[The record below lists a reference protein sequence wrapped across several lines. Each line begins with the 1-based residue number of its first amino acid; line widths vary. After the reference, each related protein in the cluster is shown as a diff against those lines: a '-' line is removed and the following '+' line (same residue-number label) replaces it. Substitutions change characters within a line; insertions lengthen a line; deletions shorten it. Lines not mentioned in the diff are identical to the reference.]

1 MITVRF
7 ALRNLVRSRSR
18 FILVTLLIGVP
29 FFLLLVLQA
38 IGGSVERH
46 TALLRQTVDNTLQL
60 RARGSM
66 GHVNMVGS
74 DAILPQSVLAKVRE
88 VQRVAGVEAYLLA
101 MSPTE
106 GHNFA
111 MHVGLVPGDTMRLES
126 HGEAG
131 NPTIIAGRALT
142 PEDAGKDVAVIGQR
156 YATWAGITPERLE
169 GATLTIDPTR
179 THPVIFAL
187 GRPKRTLRIVGIY
200 ASGYVFGD
208 MQLFM
213 PIDTL
218 RDIYGFPEGI
228 SWLFVRTA
236 SSEHLPEVERELRAA
251 IGDVADIIG
260 PTAVAEFERTTT
272 RAVLSLS
279 TIGTALA
286 AVLMIIVVFFVML
299 LVVRQR
305 AREIGTLKAIGGSNG
320 RIAASFLIESTA
332 LCTFGAVLGATLF
345 ATLGGPLAYRVFAIG
360 MAPFLPAE
368 YRDTLVATLYVA
380 TGMTMAQVALVLA
393 LCVIVAI
400 AGSSIGLLKAIRL
413 SPLEAMRHE

>member
-1 MITVRF
+1 MITIRF
-7 ALRNLVRSRSR
+7 ALRNLIRSRSR
-18 FILVTLLIGVP
+18 FVLVTLLIGVP

-66 GHVNMVGS
+66 GHVNMIGS
-74 DAILPQSVLAKVRE
+74 DAILPQSVLETVRSISH
-88 VQRVAGVEAYLLA
+88 VARVEPYLLA

-131 NPTIIAGRALT
+131 NPTITAGRALT
-142 PEDAGKDVAVIGQR
+142 PEDAGHDVAVIGQR
-156 YATWAGITPERLE
+156 YAAWAGITPERLE
-169 GATLTIDPTR
+169 SATLTIDPTR
-179 THPVIFAL
+179 THPVIF
-187 GRPKRTLRIVGIY
+187 GIDRPKRTLRIVGIY

-208 MQLFM
+208 LQLFM

-228 SWLFVRTA
+228 SWLFVRTD
-236 SSEHLPEVERELRAA
+236 SSEHLADVERELRGA

-272 RAVLSLS
+272 RAVLNL
-279 TIGTALA
+279 TIIGTTLA
-286 AVLMIIVVFFVML
+286 ALLMVIVVFFVML

-320 RIAASFLIESTA
+320 RIAAGFLMEAAA
-332 LCTFGAVLGATLF
+332 LCASGAVLGGALF
-345 ATLGGPLAYRVFAIG
+345 AALGGPLAYRLFAIG

-368 YRDTLVATLYVA
+368 YRGTPLATLYVA
-380 TGMTMAQVALVLA
+380 TGMTATQVVLVLA
-393 LCVIVAI
+393 LCVVVAI
-400 AGSSIGLLKAIRL
+400 AGSSLGLLKAIRL

>member
-1 MITVRF
+1 MITIRF
-7 ALRNLVRSRSR
+7 ALRNLLRSRSR
-18 FILVTLLIGVP
+18 FMLVTLLIGVP
-29 FFLLLVLQA
+29 FFLLLILQA

-46 TALLRQTVDNTLQL
+46 TALLRQAVDNTLQL
-60 RARGSM
+60 RARGSL

-74 DAILPQSVLAKVRE
+74 DAILPQPVLEKVRA
-88 VQRVAGVEAYLLA
+88 VGHVARVEPYLLA

-111 MHVGLVPGDTMRLES
+111 IHVGLVPGDAMRLES

-131 NPTIIAGRALT
+131 NPAIIAGRALT
-142 PEDAGKDVAVIGQR
+142 PEDAGQDVAVIGQR
-156 YATWAGITPERLE
+156 YAAWAGITPGRLE
-169 GATLTIDPTR
+169 GATFAIDPTR
-179 THPVIFAL
+179 THPVIFAID
-187 GRPKRTLRIVGIY
+187 RPKRTLRIVGIY

-228 SWLFVRTA
+228 SWLFVRTD
-236 SSEHLPEVERELRAA
+236 SSEQLPAVESELRAA
-251 IGDVADIIG
+251 VGDVADIIG
-260 PTAVAEFERTTT
+260 PTAAAEFERTTT
-272 RAVLSLS
+272 RAVLNLTSV
-279 TIGTALA
+279 GTALA

-305 AREIGTLKAIGGSNG
+305 AREIGTLKAIGGSNS
-320 RIAASFLIESTA
+320 RIAASFLMEATA
-332 LCTFGAVLGATLF
+332 LCASGALLGAALF
-345 ATLGGPLAYRVFAIG
+345 AAFGGPLAYRVFTIG

-368 YRDTLVATLYVA
+368 YRDTLVATLHLA
-380 TGMTMAQVALVLA
+380 TGMGAAQILLLLA

-400 AGSSIGLLKAIRL
+400 AGSSLGLLRAIRL

>member
-7 ALRNLVRSRSR
+7 ALRNLMGSPSR
-18 FILVTLLIGVP
+18 FVLVTLLIGVP

-46 TALLRQTVDNTLQL
+46 TALLRQTVDNVLQL

-66 GHVNMVGS
+66 GHVNMVSS
-74 DAILPQSVLAKVRE
+74 DAILPQSVLERVRSIDH
-88 VQRVAGVEAYLLA
+88 VARVEPYVLA

-142 PEDAGKDVAVIGQR
+142 PEDTGQDVGVIGQR
-156 YATWAGITPERLE
+156 YAAWAGIKPENLD
-169 GATLTIDPTR
+169 GATLTVDPRR
-179 THPVIFAL
+179 THPVIFAID
-187 GRPKRTLRIVGIY
+187 RPKRALRIVGIY

-218 RDIYGFPEGI
+218 RDIYGFSEGI
-228 SWLFVRTA
+228 SWLFVRTD
-236 SSEHLPEVERELRAA
+236 SSEHLSEVERELRVVV
-251 IGDVADIIG
+251 GDVADIIG

-272 RAVLSLS
+272 RAVHNLS
-279 TIGTALA
+279 TLGTALA

-299 LVVRQR
+299 LVVRR
-305 AREIGTLKAIGGSNG
+305 RSREIGTLKAIGGSNG
-320 RIAASFLIESTA
+320 RIALSFLMEAVA
-332 LCTFGAVLGATLF
+332 LCASGAILGGALF
-345 ATLGGPLAYRVFAIG
+345 IGLGGPLAHRIFAVA

-368 YRDTLVATLYVA
+368 YRDSLVATLYLS
-380 TGMTMAQVALVLA
+380 TGMTAAQLALIVILCVVVALV
-393 LCVIVAI
+393 
-400 AGSSIGLLKAIRL
+400 GSSLGLAKAIKL